1 MACQTHP
8 DRDSV
13 AACVTCGQELCEECK
28 RMGADG
34 KSYCAKDAP
43 AVAAPPPTATPSAPP
58 APPAGAPP
66 PPAGAEPPPTPIL
79 AALAYPVWIIAIVII
94 ASDMKRNKFM
104 AYHGW
109 NALFWGIG
117 WFVVSIAMRIV
128 SAALHSLPGVGSAL
142 HLVSGSLLYVL
153 YLVGSIVF
161 AIRAANQQDVNIPII
176 SDFARKQ
183 AGV

>member
-1 MACQTHP
+1 
-8 DRDSV
+8 
-13 AACVTCGQELCEECK
+13 
-28 RMGADG
+28 
-34 KSYCAKDAP
+34 
-43 AVAAPPPTATPSAPP
+43 
-58 APPAGAPP
+58 
-66 PPAGAEPPPTPIL
+66 
-79 AALAYPVWIIAIVII
+79 
-94 ASDMKRNKFM
+94 
-104 AYHGW
+104 
-109 NALFWGIG
+109 
-117 WFVVSIAMRIV
+117 MRIV